1 VLASICVCAVI
12 PPGFYMKGP
21 GMIAPCPVGEWKDGT
36 GPAGNCTKC
45 AFGVTT
51 AFEASKTAAECSLL
65 LPGWYAA
72 ARQASGE
79 VTATAACP
87 QNFYC
92 PGGAP
97 SSVFTPSDPN
107 AFPAEATIQRCPSG
121 TWTQERGAV
130 TVEQCCKYAAELLP
144 VRCQWLAGVCARLHM
159 IFTCGS
165 GH

>member
-1 VLASICVCAVI
+1 MI
-12 PPGFYMKGP
+12 PPGFYMKAP

-97 SSVFTPSDPN
+97 TSVFTPSDPN

-144 VRCQWLAGVCARLHM
+144 VRCQWLAGVCALLHM